1 MRVELAGLVASG
13 MNADQVV
20 KYYVD
25 KYGSEEVLAAPIN
38 RGFNQ
43 LLWAL
48 PYAVGAVGIVVIG
61 GLAIRWSR
69 RRAAQQPAAITAA
82 DPELERRLDDE
93 LRDLD

>member
-1 MRVELAGLVASG
+1 MRTELAGLVASG
-13 MNADQVV
+13 MTADQII
-20 KYYVD
+20 KYHVD

-48 PYAVGAVGIVVIG
+48 PYAVGFVGIVVIG
-61 GLAIRWSR
+61 GAAIRWSR
-69 RRAAQQPAAITAA
+69 RRAATQAPAPTAA
-82 DPELERRLDDE
+82 TPELERRLDDE